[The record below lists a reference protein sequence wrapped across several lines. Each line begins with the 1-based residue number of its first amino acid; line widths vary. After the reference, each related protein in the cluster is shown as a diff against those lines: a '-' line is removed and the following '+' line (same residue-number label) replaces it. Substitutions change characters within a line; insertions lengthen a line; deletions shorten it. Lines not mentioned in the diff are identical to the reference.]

1 MSVTTLEEVFI
12 KVAQGTS
19 TNAEAEAGR
28 QKKGKRLYAQFI
40 FPDVTFTSLEL
51 KDLLYLNRQF
61 DRIYEPSL
69 ISYPFSCSSVCSR
82 ESKSRGK

>member
-28 QKKGKRLYAQFI
+28 QKKSKRYSYNLY
-40 FPDVTFTSLEL
+40 SLTPTL
-51 KDLLYLNRQF
+51 DL
-61 DRIYEPSL
+61 
-69 ISYPFSCSSVCSR
+69 SY
-82 ESKSRGK
+82 